1 MNATKSEEFS
11 TPEKAAAVGTL
22 YVKELFPVA
31 TPESDMAAKLRL
43 ELMTEIAAEV
53 GPENFLRAVR
63 KAISLSR
70 SRYDC
75 TIRKIRE
82 CAGLP
87 VEPESPAAVAWSLVT
102 RVFEDHC
109 RLSWN
114 GTYCLEEKV
123 VIAKDGIKVTEVPEV
138 PEAAMRVI
146 RGLGG
151 WGALADRSA
160 WSYRFRDFKELY
172 QHEAG
177 PRPGRGGE
185 LALISN
191 GRNEK

>member
-75 TIRKIRE
+75 TIRRIRE
-82 CAGLP
+82 CAGLS
-87 VEPESPAAVAWSLVT
+87 VEPESPAAAAWSLVT
-102 RVFEDHC
+102 RVFDDHC
-109 RLSWN
+109 RLGWDGN
-114 GTYCLEEKV
+114 YHLEKKV
-123 VIAKDGIKVTEVPEV
+123 VLVNDRAKVMEVPEV
-138 PEAAMRVI
+138 SEAAMRAI

-160 WSYRFRDFKELY
+160 WSYRYRDFKELY
-172 QHEAG
+172 TSEAG
-177 PRPGRGGE
+177 PRPERGGE
-185 LALISN
+185 LAGIAQKSLP
-191 GRNEK
+191 